1 MTAMTGERN
10 VLGARFRRWPQALAA
25 VALGLMWL
33 LPSGADAA
41 ILKRVHS
48 GITAQPTAGTTVALE
63 LPDASKAFVVCSNN
77 STSGNAQN
85 RQDCILSDNLLT
97 FDAGAN
103 ITPPFNVSWYVA
115 EFESGVKCQRCTVS
129 FAPGST
135 TTAPTLTTAVD
146 CSKSFVVLPGE
157 SRYNGIVSTG
167 ATDEAEIFRAV
178 LGTFASPCGVA
189 PGTTTTT
196 LSIER
201 GSNGSTQC
209 GGCNVYVSWQVVTM
223 DGATVL
229 ARATTSLLSG
239 GSTLT
244 VTPSPAM
251 AADPTKAFLLMS
263 PAARSAVAG

>member
-1 MTAMTGERN
+1 MTAMTGERK

-63 LPDASKAFVVCSNN
+63 LPDARNAFVVCSNN
-77 STSGNAQN
+77 ATSGNAQN

-103 ITPPFNVSWYVA
+103 ISPPFNVSWYVA
-115 EFESGVKCQRCTVS
+115 EFESGVSVQRGTVS

-209 GGCNVYVSWQVVTM
+209 AGCNVYVSWQAVTM
-223 DGATVL
+223 DGATGL
-229 ARATTSLLSG
+229 ARAAPQLLSG

-244 VTPSPAM
+244 VTPFPAM
-251 AADPTKAFLLMS
+251 AAGPTKAFLLMS
-263 PAARSAVAG
+263 RAAGSP